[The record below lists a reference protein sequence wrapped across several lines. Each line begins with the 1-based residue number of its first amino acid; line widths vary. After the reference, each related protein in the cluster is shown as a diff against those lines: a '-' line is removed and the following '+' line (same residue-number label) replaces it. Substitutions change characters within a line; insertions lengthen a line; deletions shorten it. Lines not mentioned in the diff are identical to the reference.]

1 MSNEGGVAPRLETT
15 ENVLNAWMLLARRN
29 KKLHQDSS
37 AYFKRAAEGSM
48 VTALVLGASSGLL
61 NVVLGVLDP
70 TTLLINVA
78 QIVLGMTGLSAT
90 IIVQVAKQLELDA
103 NTIHHNEAALKYGE
117 LHRMIR
123 SELVLLRR
131 NDSSYAS
138 AEDFL
143 KQCQH
148 ELNRIEESAP
158 AVPEHIGVKSICS
171 PTQSPDASSPRA
183 P

>member
-1 MSNEGGVAPRLETT
+1 
-15 ENVLNAWMLLARRN
+15 
-29 KKLHQDSS
+29 
-37 AYFKRAAEGSM
+37 M

-103 NTIHHNEAALKYGE
+103 NTIHRNEAALKYGE

-158 AVPEHIGVKSICS
+158 AVSEHIGVKSICS
-171 PTQSPDASSPRA
+171 PTQPPEAGSPRA